1 MGSWHAQDSSHASK
15 HIAAGIVQVLAEK
28 LGEAAKNEIG
38 HMKWLTFKDL
48 ETSLAE
54 DLELLHSSPL
64 ISDSIAIHGL
74 IYDVSIWIA
83 ASICHM
89 ELACIPS
96 TPVVADA
103 PAGA

>member
-1 MGSWHAQDSSHASK
+1 MRSWHAQHPCDASE

-28 LGEAAKNEIG
+28 LGEAARKETE
-38 HMKWLTFKDL
+38 HMKWLTLKDP

-54 DLELLHSSPL
+54 DIELLHGSPL
-64 ISDSIAIHGL
+64 ISDTIAIHGL

-83 ASICHM
+83 VVVCHM
-89 ELACIPS
+89 EVALIPFS
-96 TPVVADA
+96 PVVADA